1 MKIINKLELTKEEL
15 ETLEKAKQ
23 IIQNLNS
30 YTETQL
36 SACFD
41 NCYDIVEIAMET
53 ESG

>member
-36 SACFD
+36 ISLVLVLITAT
-41 NCYDIVEIAMET
+41 ILLK
-53 ESG
+53 